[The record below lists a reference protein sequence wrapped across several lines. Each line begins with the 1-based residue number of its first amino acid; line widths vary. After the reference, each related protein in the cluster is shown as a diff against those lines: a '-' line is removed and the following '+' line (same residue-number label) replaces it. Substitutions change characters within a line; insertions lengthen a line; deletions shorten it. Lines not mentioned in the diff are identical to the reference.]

1 MEMYEKLIEML
12 EKELKQFVNKSEI
25 SSSHLEMIEMITH
38 SIKSAETI
46 LAMRGESRDYQRDY
60 TGTSTRRGR
69 RRGYS
74 SDYSGAGA
82 SEDMI
87 RQLEDMRASA
97 PESMKRRIDSMIDDM
112 RR

>member
-1 MEMYEKLIEML
+1 MEMYENLIEML
-12 EKELKQFVNKSEI
+12 EKELKPFVSKGEI
-25 SSSHLEMIEMITH
+25 SPSNLEMIDMITH

-46 LAMRGESRDYQRDY
+46 LAKRGESRDYQPDF

-69 RRGYS
+69 RRGHS